1 MMLSTAVVGGRT
13 ARIEENPMAR
23 VTYDTAA
30 VVRQLNRILE
40 AELAGVVR
48 YTHWSFMV
56 FGFHRIAIVQWLR
69 GQAAESLLHA
79 TEAGEMITSLGGHP
93 SLAIGP
99 LLDTHRHELAEI
111 LAEALEHETMALDLY
126 RSLIGLVE
134 GRSVM
139 LEEYARKM
147 IGTEEAHVGEV
158 RKMLRG
164 PETAAPR
171 QKR

>member
-1 MMLSTAVVGGRT
+1 MTRDH
-13 ARIEENPMAR
+13 
-23 VTYDTAA
+23 YDTAA

-48 YTHWSFMV
+48 YTHYSFMV

-99 LLDTHRHELAEI
+99 LLDTHRHDLADI
-111 LAEALEHETMALDLY
+111 LAEALDHETAALDLY
-126 RSLIGLVE
+126 RELIPMVE
-134 GRSVM
+134 GKSVM

-147 IGTEEAHVGEV
+147 IGTEETHVGEV
-158 RKMLRG
+158 RKMLGG
-164 PETAAPR
+164 PGALAPAAPA
-171 QKR
+171 KRRRK

>member
-1 MMLSTAVVGGRT
+1 
-13 ARIEENPMAR
+13 MAR
-23 VTYDTAA
+23 DQYDTPA

-40 AELAGVVR
+40 AELAGIVR
-48 YTHWSFMV
+48 YTHYSFMI

-69 GQAAESLLHA
+69 AQASESLLHA

-99 LLDTHRHELAEI
+99 LLDTHRHDLGDI
-111 LAEALEHETMALDLY
+111 LAEALDHETAALDLY
-126 RSLIGLVE
+126 RELIPLVD
-134 GRSVM
+134 GKSVM

-164 PETAAPR
+164 TGVPVAERKT
-171 QKR
+171 KRKR

>member
-1 MMLSTAVVGGRT
+1 
-13 ARIEENPMAR
+13 MAR
-23 VTYDTAA
+23 EHYDTAA

-48 YTHWSFMV
+48 YTHYSFMV

-69 GQAAESLLHA
+69 AQASESLLHA

-99 LLDTHRHELAEI
+99 LLDTHRHDLGDI
-111 LAEALEHETMALDLY
+111 LAEALDHEAAALDLY
-126 RSLIGLVE
+126 RELIPLVE

-164 PETAAPR
+164 PEALAPATS
-171 QKR
+171 KRRR

>member
-1 MMLSTAVVGGRT
+1 
-13 ARIEENPMAR
+13 MAR
-23 VTYDTAA
+23 DQYDTPA

-48 YTHWSFMV
+48 YTHYSFMV

-79 TEAGEMITSLGGHP
+79 TEAGEMITSLAGHP

-99 LLDTHRHELAEI
+99 LLDTHRHDLADI
-111 LAEALEHETMALDLY
+111 LAEALDHETAALDLY
-126 RSLIGLVE
+126 RELIPMVE
-134 GRSVM
+134 GKSVM

-147 IGTEEAHVGEV
+147 IGTEETHVGEV
-158 RKMLRG
+158 RKMLGG
-164 PETAAPR
+164 PGAPSPG
-171 QKR
+171 KRKK

>member
-1 MMLSTAVVGGRT
+1 
-13 ARIEENPMAR
+13 MAKE
-23 VTYDTAA
+23 TYETAA

-48 YTHWSFMV
+48 YTHYSFMV

-69 GQAAESLLHA
+69 AQAAESLLHA

-99 LLDTHRHELAEI
+99 LLDTHRHDLTDI
-111 LAEALEHETMALDLY
+111 LGEALGHETMALDLY
-126 RSLIGLVE
+126 RALIPMVE
-134 GRSVM
+134 GKSVM

-147 IGTEEAHVGEV
+147 IGTEETHVGEV
-158 RKMLRG
+158 RKMLGG
-164 PETAAPR
+164 PESSRPR
-171 QKR
+171 ARKRNR

>member
-1 MMLSTAVVGGRT
+1 MPRDH
-13 ARIEENPMAR
+13 
-23 VTYDTAA
+23 YDTAA

-48 YTHWSFMV
+48 YTHYSFMV

-69 GQAAESLLHA
+69 AQAAESLLHA

-99 LLDTHRHELAEI
+99 LLDTHRHELSEI
-111 LAEALEHETMALDLY
+111 LTEALEHETRALDLY
-126 RSLIGLVE
+126 RALIPLVE
-134 GRSVM
+134 GKSVM

-158 RKMLRG
+158 RKMLGG
-164 PETAAPR
+164 PASRPARRTRKP
-171 QKR
+171 

>member
-1 MMLSTAVVGGRT
+1 
-13 ARIEENPMAR
+13 MAR
-23 VTYDTAA
+23 DRYDTAA

-48 YTHWSFMV
+48 YTHYSLMV

-69 GQAAESLLHA
+69 AQASESLLHA

-93 SLAIGP
+93 SLGIGP
-99 LLDTHRHELAEI
+99 LLDTHRDELVEI
-111 LAEALEHETMALDLY
+111 LEEALEHETAALDLY
-126 RSLIGLVE
+126 RGLIPMVE
-134 GRSVM
+134 GKSVM

-147 IGTEEAHVGEV
+147 IGTEESHVGEV

-164 PETAAPR
+164 PEALAPGR
-171 QKR
+171 PKRKR

>member
-1 MMLSTAVVGGRT
+1 
-13 ARIEENPMAR
+13 MAR
-23 VTYDTAA
+23 DQYDTVA
-30 VVRQLNRILE
+30 VVRHLNQILE
-40 AELAGVVR
+40 AELAGVIR
-48 YTHWSFMV
+48 YTHYSFMV

-93 SLAIGP
+93 SLGIGP
-99 LLDTHRHELAEI
+99 LLDTHRDDLSDI
-111 LAEALEHETMALDLY
+111 LGEALEHETSALDLY
-126 RSLIGLVE
+126 RDLIPLVE
-134 GRSVM
+134 GKSVM

-164 PETAAPR
+164 SDAPSR
-171 QKR
+171 GKRKG

>member
-1 MMLSTAVVGGRT
+1 
-13 ARIEENPMAR
+13 MAR
-23 VTYDTAA
+23 DQYDTPA

-48 YTHWSFMV
+48 YTHYSFMV

-69 GQAAESLLHA
+69 SQASESLLHA

-93 SLAIGP
+93 SLGIGP
-99 LLDTHRHELAEI
+99 LPDTHRSDLADL

-126 RSLIGLVE
+126 RGLIPLVE
-134 GRSVM
+134 GKSVM

-164 PETAAPR
+164 PETLASAAP
-171 QKR
+171 KRKRG